1 MFTFFYI
8 IDNYS
13 TEKIEGTNVNV
24 NINKNNEVELG
35 SRSKNLDNNEEQI
48 KIAIKNQGREI
59 ALTLKQMMKEGY

>member
-13 TEKIEGTNVNV
+13 TEKIEGTNVNL

-48 KIAIKNQGREI
+48 KIAIKNQSREI